1 MSTTADWVAMAINA
15 VAAVGTVALLRPV
28 RGSVEEDFGWGGL
41 AIGYFV
47 STVRFLAEA
56 LAFGRW
62 PQSPDPYT
70 TNWIR
75 YVGGGLASVFFIFM
89 FTILTKGGVK
99 HTISTTVAVFG
110 YYLALVFAALAVKTT
125 GAVIGFYT
133 IAAFLFVV
141 ACLAFVFMNTG
152 KQLMY
157 TWVPLTVAAIEAA
170 FIAFAGVNLFNA
182 KALSNKTEDFIFMA
196 LNLAAGTIAMIV
208 YLGYVKAV
216 ALFDFF
222 VVTREE
228 THVLAVRE
236 TDY

>member
-1 MSTTADWVAMAINA
+1 MSTTANWVAMGINA
-15 VAAVGTVALLRPV
+15 VAAAGTMALLRPV

-41 AIGYFV
+41 IIGYFV

-56 LAFGRW
+56 LKFGRW

-75 YVGGGLASVFFIFM
+75 YVGGGLASVFFLFM
-89 FTILTKGGVK
+89 FAILTRGGVK

-110 YYLALVFAALAVKTT
+110 YYLAFVLAALAVKTT

-133 IAAFLFVV
+133 IGVALFFV
-141 ACLAFVFMNTG
+141 ACLAFIFMNTS
-152 KQLMY
+152 KLLMY
-157 TWVPLTVAAIEAA
+157 AWVPLTVAVIEAA

-182 KALSNKTEDFIFMA
+182 KALSNTTEDIIFVA
-196 LNLAAGTIAMIV
+196 INLAAGGMAMII

-216 ALFDFF
+216 ALLDFF

-228 THVLAVRE
+228 THVVAVRE